1 MTVNLF
7 PYRYYDGTGLAE
19 LVQKRLVTPNE
30 IIEIAINYLEQLNPR
45 LNAVIGKM
53 YDKARQAAT
62 RLTCQEPFAGV
73 PILLKDIGQ
82 EIKGEL
88 ITSGAKALQ
97 QYRAN
102 EDATFV
108 KRVRSTGVIFLGRT
122 NIPEFA
128 LMGTTEPLY
137 YGPTR
142 NPWNIEY
149 TPGGSSGG
157 AAAAVASGI
166 VPIAGANDGGGS
178 IRIPA
183 AYCGLF
189 GLKPSRG
196 RAPAGPF
203 WGRHCQGAAIDHVI
217 TRSVRDSAHMLDL
230 IKGYEA
236 GAAFAPPPF
245 DNNYLECATQGPSK
259 SFKIA
264 FSIDSPVG
272 TTVHPECE
280 KAVIRAARQ
289 LESLGHYV
297 EEKKA
302 PVDGHKIAY
311 CYIILYFGETAAAI
325 ASLGDFLNRKVR
337 MSDVEPATWILGQLG
352 KTVSSEEWIKCINEW
367 DFAAFKMEA
376 FFEEY
381 DLYMT
386 PTTATL
392 PSKIGEQDL
401 SSKDAALARI
411 ITRLNAV
418 RPLKKTGF
426 IDEVTKRILSR
437 IPFTQLPNL
446 TGQPA
451 MSVPLH
457 LSPEGLPVGVQ
468 FITSKGH
475 EDILYRLA
483 GQLEQTENWIKIEE
497 NPVYSNLD

>member
-1 MTVNLF
+1 MILTSF
-7 PYRYYDGTGLAE
+7 PYRYYDATGLAE
-19 LVQKRLVTPNE
+19 LVRKREVTANE
-30 IIEIAINYLEQLNPR
+30 IIETAINNMEQLNPR

-53 YDKARQAAT
+53 YDKARQAASKI
-62 RLTCQEPFAGV
+62 TCQEPFAGV
-73 PILLKDIGQ
+73 PLLLKDIGQ

-97 QYRAN
+97 HYRAK

-137 YGPTR
+137 YGPAR
-142 NPWNIEY
+142 NPWNIDY

-157 AAAAVASGI
+157 SAAAVASGA

-196 RAPAGPF
+196 RTPAGPF

-236 GAAFAPPPF
+236 GAAFAPPPC
-245 DNNYLECATQGPSK
+245 DNDYLECATQGPSR
-259 SFKIA
+259 SFRIA
-264 FSIDSPVG
+264 FSIDSPIG
-272 TTVHPECE
+272 TTVHSECQ
-280 KAVIRAARQ
+280 KAVIRAARK

-297 EEKKA
+297 EEKNA

-311 CYIILYFGETAAAI
+311 CYIILYFGETATAI
-325 ASLGDFLNRKVR
+325 ASLGDVLNRKAR
-337 MSDVEPATWILGQLG
+337 MSDVEPATWILSQLG
-352 KTVSSEEWIKCINEW
+352 KTISCEEWIKCINEW

-376 FFEEY
+376 FFEKY

-386 PTTATL
+386 PTTAAL
-392 PSKIGEQDL
+392 PSRIGEQDL
-401 SSKDAALARI
+401 SKWDLALVKT
-411 ITRLNAV
+411 ITQLNLV
-418 RPLKKTGF
+418 RPLKRVGLV
-426 IDEVTKRILSR
+426 DEVTKRILDR
-437 IPFTQLPNL
+437 IPFTQLANL

-468 FITSKGH
+468 FITSKGR

-483 GQLEQTENWIKIEE
+483 GQLEQTEIWIRAEE
-497 NPVYSNLD
+497 NPMYSYPD